1 MQLFSCELT
10 GFITCSIIN
19 RRTLPIK
26 GTVQELAIYHPL
38 STQKLQVLLCLSLW
52 HQAAVRLDG
61 LDLLG
66 KKTLMSMFKMVVES
80 VRSRQLS
87 PTTRATLWQP
97 VYSMW
102 GSQITLSHGLSPP
115 NRGRYT
121 DWQTSLRMAAHV
133 VHLSACDSSLS

>member
-26 GTVQELAIYHPL
+26 GTVQELAIHHPL
-38 STQKLQVLLCLSLW
+38 SAQKLQVLLCLSLW

-80 VRSRQLS
+80 VSSRQLS
-87 PTTRATLWQP
+87 PTTHVLPCGGPFTVCGDLKSHYLMDFHPRTEEDTWTGRHRYAWQLM
-97 VYSMW
+97 SF
-102 GSQITLSHGLSPP
+102 
-115 NRGRYT
+115 
-121 DWQTSLRMAAHV
+121 A
-133 VHLSACDSSLS
+133 